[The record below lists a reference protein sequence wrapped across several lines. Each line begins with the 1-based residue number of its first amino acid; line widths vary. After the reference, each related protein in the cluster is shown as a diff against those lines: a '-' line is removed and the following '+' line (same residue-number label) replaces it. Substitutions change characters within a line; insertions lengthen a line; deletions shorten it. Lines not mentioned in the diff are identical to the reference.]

1 MTLLQVTQIC
11 EIQFWNAIIFIMEE
25 GGVLMKI
32 IQFIKKS
39 LISRVGFLVFLFL
52 TFAAVGFL
60 SGMILGRIIWM
71 VQLP

>member
-1 MTLLQVTQIC
+1 
-11 EIQFWNAIIFIMEE
+11 MEE